1 MLGLDSPRWAELQH
15 AYGSATDIPSLLRQ
29 LSTLPDA
36 EGDAEPWYS
45 LWSALAHQGD
55 IFSASFAAV
64 PHVVEALAS
73 APGRAPAT
81 FFHFPAWVEVCRKTR
96 GTALPKDLE
105 FAYFAALARL
115 PSLVAAAVTRPRD
128 DEFTACALGAIA
140 AVKGNVKVAQ
150 AVMELTPIQA
160 ERFLASLFV

>member
-1 MLGLDSPRWAELQH
+1 MGLRRIFPAFYVSSAPCRTQRAML
-15 AYGSATDIPSLLRQ
+15 SLGIRCG
-29 LSTLPDA
+29 A
-36 EGDAEPWYS
+36 PWRY
-45 LWSALAHQGD
+45 QGD

-115 PSLVAAAVTRPRD
+115 PSLVAAAVTRPWD